1 MIEKRINTMQYISLK
16 KIPFIATCMLASY
29 CLTVSAQSTT
39 GLQLQAAYTIQQDS
53 NLFRLPSNVNLVP
66 LIGKDSAQEQ
76 ISTTTLGIGYRGAT
90 SLQKYGIN
98 ASVIDYQYQNFQK
111 QNFTANNYDADFEW
125 SITPRFTGVIAA
137 SQADTQNSFSDAQ
150 DYTQKNVRKDISRS
164 LKGRFQP
171 GGFFNFLFGASQT
184 SQTNDLP
191 QKADGDFR
199 TQAYDAGV
207 QYLDGTGNA
216 YTYTLSNSA
225 GTYINRPA
233 SAGNLIDDHYNILEN
248 TLKLH
253 QVINGRSKLDIS
265 LSHMNRTYPTFEQRN
280 FSGMNASA
288 TFDWA
293 LTGKSN
299 IAITYASTL
308 SPYITADASYARTDR
323 IKLSPVW
330 NFSPKLQ
337 GTFTAEW
344 SQTRYDGS
352 PTAVSSDR
360 LDSNKNTQLVLVWLP
375 YDKFTVN
382 TSLSHYERS
391 SNIPGLDYSANQFSL
406 TAQYNY

>member
-1 MIEKRINTMQYISLK
+1 MIEKRINTMTCISYK
-16 KIPFIATCMLASY
+16 KIPYFTAITLAVY
-29 CLTVSAQSTT
+29 CSVTSAQSTN
-39 GLQLQAAYTIQQDS
+39 GLQLKAAYTVQQSS
-53 NLFRLPSNVNLVP
+53 NIFNNSYDPDQLLLETNRDNPQ
-66 LIGKDSAQEQ
+66 DQ
-76 ISTTTLGIGYRGAT
+76 ISITTLGVGYRGAT

-98 ASVIDYQYQNFQK
+98 VAVIDYRYQNFQK
-111 QNFTANNYDADFEW
+111 NNLTANNYDADFEW
-125 SITPRFTGVIAA
+125 AITPRLTGVVAA
-137 SQADTQNSFSDAQ
+137 SQAETQNNSDSTNL
-150 DYTQKNVRKDISRS
+150 TQNNVRKDISRS

-191 QKADGDFR
+191 QKTKGDFR

-233 SAGNLIDDHYNILEN
+233 SAGNLIDDHYNVLEN

-253 QVINGRSKLDIS
+253 HVINGRSKLDIS

-280 FSGMNASA
+280 FSGLNSSA

-299 IAITYASTL
+299 IAITYAST
-308 SPYITADASYARTDR
+308 SSEYPAPDASYARTDR

-337 GTFTAEW
+337 GTFTTEW

-352 PTAVSSDR
+352 PTAVTSDR
-360 LDSNKNTQLVLVWLP
+360 LDTNKNTQLVLVWLP
-375 YDKFTVN
+375 YDKFTLT
-382 TSLSHYERS
+382 TSFSHYERS
-391 SNIPGLDYSANQFSL
+391 TNIPGLDYSANQFSL
-406 TAQYNY
+406 SAQYNY